1 MPRHPDPGL
10 EERILNAARKLWIH
24 GGDKALSMRTL
35 ARAARTNT
43 PAVYRRFRNR
53 NEILRA
59 LAQKTQ
65 QELFTRLEG
74 CGSLQE
80 LWQCALEFI
89 LAHPAEYKLM
99 IAGLFFRAGEPRPS
113 FELMKRR
120 SAELLG
126 GSPEDHAEMVL
137 ALLALVYGTA
147 TLMISNA
154 IPQGYE
160 KKLCPVVT
168 EAVELLVNNAVALSV
183 RK

>member
-1 MPRHPDPGL
+1 MPRHRDPDL
-10 EERILNAARKLWIH
+10 EERILNAARKLWIQ

-53 NEILRA
+53 DELLRA
-59 LAQKTQ
+59 LAKRTQ
-65 QELFTRLEG
+65 QDLFTVLEA
-74 CGSLQE
+74 CGSLPE

-89 LAHPAEYKLM
+89 LAHPGEYKLM
-99 IAGLFFRAGEPRPS
+99 IAGLFFRTGEPRPS

-126 GSPEDHAEMVL
+126 GSPEDHADLVL

-147 TLMISNA
+147 TLMIANA

-160 KKLCPVVT
+160 KKLRPVIA
-168 EAVELLVNNAVALSV
+168 EAVELLVRNAAALSV